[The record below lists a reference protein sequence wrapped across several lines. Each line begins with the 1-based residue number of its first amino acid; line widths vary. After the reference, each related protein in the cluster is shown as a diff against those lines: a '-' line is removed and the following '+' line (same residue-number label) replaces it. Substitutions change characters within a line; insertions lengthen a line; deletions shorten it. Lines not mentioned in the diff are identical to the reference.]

1 VSMWKRCGPLV
12 LIRLFFHDPLRRDL
26 AAKRSSDS
34 CFFLRL
40 YLRSS
45 IRASRPFG
53 VTASRLDLVLSILG
67 TEGNQMSEC
76 KKINCYFIN
85 IS

>member
-1 VSMWKRCGPLV
+1 MSPGKRCGPLV
-12 LIRLFFHDPLRRDL
+12 LISFFFHDPMRRDS

-40 YLRSS
+40 YLSSS

-53 VTASRLDLVLSILG
+53 VTASRLDLVLSILRTKG
-67 TEGNQMSEC
+67 
-76 KKINCYFIN
+76 KPDV
-85 IS
+85 